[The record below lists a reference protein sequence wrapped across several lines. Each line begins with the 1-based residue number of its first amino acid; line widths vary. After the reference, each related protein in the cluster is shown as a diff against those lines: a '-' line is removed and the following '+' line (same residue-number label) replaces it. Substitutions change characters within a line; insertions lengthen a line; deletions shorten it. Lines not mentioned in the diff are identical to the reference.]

1 MNTLVPGV
9 NASRNKIHYGKRNKA
24 LHLVVGAHF
33 GFRYYLMLMRVS
45 DFDGAQKHAP
55 HPRWLKPVFVVIIS
69 TVVVAA

>member
-1 MNTLVPGV
+1 MHRVIKYMTG
-9 NASRNKIHYGKRNKA
+9 NATNACN
-24 LHLVVGAHF
+24 LVVGEHF